1 MRQSLY
7 KFMPRQNRNEEM
19 LIKLHDTHYG
29 IPFSNITEVKLNSIA
44 PDRTFLIAG
53 FNVTVISNVLFV
65 SLI

>member
-1 MRQSLY
+1 MLLR
-7 KFMPRQNRNEEM
+7 EEM

-29 IPFSNITEVKLNSIA
+29 IPFSNITEVKLNSIV

>member
-1 MRQSLY
+1 MVY
-7 KFMPRQNRNEEM
+7 
-19 LIKLHDTHYG
+19 THYG
-29 IPFSNITEVKLNSIA
+29 IPSSNITEVKLNAIV